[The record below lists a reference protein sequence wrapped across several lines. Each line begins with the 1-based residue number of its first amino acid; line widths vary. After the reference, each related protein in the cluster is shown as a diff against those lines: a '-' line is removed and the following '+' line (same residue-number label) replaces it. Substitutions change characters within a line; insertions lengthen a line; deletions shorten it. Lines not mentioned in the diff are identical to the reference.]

1 MAKARTATASKKP
14 ANPKKPLPCP
24 ERKELESLLGELEA
38 EDLAFLVAQARV
50 LIHNR
55 ESAKAADEMRA
66 LMEARERGPK
76 LGAKARAPTAAPS
89 TGTGFDRI
97 HIVRSASG
105 NANLVLGGEFKLL
118 TPGEL
123 AAIAKISIAGGSRE
137 ARAER
142 LFAWLERERKDIL
155 IDGGM
160 RSSASPH
167 LVELLMYCEETFA
180 KRRKNP

>member
-1 MAKARTATASKKP
+1 MSPAKKP
-14 ANPKKPLPCP
+14 AGKPRAAGKGAVPP
-24 ERKELESLLGELEA
+24 ERDELLALIPELEG

-55 ESAKAADEMRA
+55 ESAKAADEMRS
-66 LMEARERGPK
+66 LMEARERGERGTSRK
-76 LGAKARAPTAAPS
+76 IVRAEASGEEETP
-89 TGTGFDRI
+89 GFDRI

-123 AAIAKISIAGGSRE
+123 ASIATICIADGS
-137 ARAER
+137 RAER
-142 LFAWLERERKDIL
+142 AKRLFGWLDRERRDIL

-160 RSSASPH
+160 RSPASPH
-167 LVELLMYCEETFA
+167 LMELVEYCEKTFE
-180 KRRKNP
+180 KRKKK

>member
-1 MAKARTATASKKP
+1 MAKATKASAIKK
-14 ANPKKPLPCP
+14 AGSPKKALPLP
-24 ERKELESLLGELEA
+24 EQKELESLFGELDA

-66 LMEARERGPK
+66 LMEARERGSRT
-76 LGAKARAPTAAPS
+76 GAKARGTAAAPS
-89 TGTGFDRI
+89 TDTGFDRI

-142 LFAWLERERKDIL
+142 LFTWLDRERKDIL

-160 RSSASPH
+160 RSPASPH

-180 KRRKNP
+180 KRKKNA